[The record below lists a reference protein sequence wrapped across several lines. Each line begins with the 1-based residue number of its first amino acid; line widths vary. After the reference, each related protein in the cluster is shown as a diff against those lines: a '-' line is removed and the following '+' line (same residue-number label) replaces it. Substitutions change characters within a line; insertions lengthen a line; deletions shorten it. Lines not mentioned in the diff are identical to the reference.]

1 MQFIASINPNP
12 ADPAAELLA
21 AVKKKL
27 GTVPNILSTLANSP
41 AALEAYLAFS
51 GALDNGLLS
60 KALRE
65 QIALAVA
72 GANECDYC
80 ASAHTFIAKSL
91 GVENGEATRNLAA
104 ESADPK
110 TTVILK
116 FVSDVVRNRA
126 VFSDNSAALDELRH
140 VGITEAEIVEI
151 VANISLNMFTNYFN
165 HLAGTDIDFPFV
177 DSKRGKA
184 AA

>member
-1 MQFIASINPNP
+1 MQFIAPLIPNLAGP
-12 ADPAAELLA
+12 ATESLD
-21 AVKKKL
+21 AVRKKL
-27 GTVPNILSTLANSP
+27 GTVPNIFTTLANSS
-41 AALEAYLAFS
+41 ATLEAYLAFS

-91 GVENGEATRNLAA
+91 GVESGEAMRNLGA

-126 VFSDNSAALDELRH
+126 VLSDNSAALDELRH
-140 VGITEAEIVEI
+140 VGVTEAEIVEI
-151 VANISLNMFTNYFN
+151 IANVSLNIFTNYFN
-165 HLAGTDIDFPFV
+165 HLAGTEIDFPLV
-177 DSKRGKA
+177 DSKSGRA